1 MDLNPLFTSPT
12 AFRPAGDTGAL
23 DLFARTGIAL
33 VHGWLV
39 DPASPE
45 HAAMTRLEDYDNA
58 VTLIAEADHLMRGQL
73 VRDEDAEFGAHG
85 EAGPSA
91 AGPSAAG
98 PSSQGFYL
106 NDVDRRK
113 VEDGACCP
121 HPDPAIPASTFAQR
135 ARTAP
140 QRWPRAPSS
149 TPRSRS

>member
-39 DPASPE
+39 DPATPE

-73 VRDEDAEFGAHG
+73 VRNEDADLGAHG

-98 PSSQGFYL
+98 PSSQGFNL

-121 HPDPAIPASTFAQR
+121 HLNPAIPASTFAQR
-135 ARTAP
+135 ARTVP
-140 QRWPRAPSS
+140 
-149 TPRSRS
+149 

>member
-12 AFRPAGDTGAL
+12 AFRPAGDSGAL

-45 HAAMTRLEDYDNA
+45 HAAVTRLEDYDNA

-73 VRDEDAEFGAHG
+73 VRDEEAEFEPHG
-85 EAGPSA
+85 NE

-113 VEDGACCP
+113 VEDGSSLFSSIRV
-121 HPDPAIPASTFAQR
+121 DPRSTCA
-135 ARTAP
+135 AP
-140 QRWPRAPSS
+140 QRWPRARSS
-149 TPRSRS
+149 TARSRS